1 MPPAGPREAPPPQ
14 LPQVPAKGAS
24 PCLANGCSA
33 CCHDTQM
40 LLTNEDVR
48 RLEAL
53 RPGLPF
59 AVLADDGYLQ
69 LRSRD
74 APPVS
79 GMRGKPCVFLD
90 EAGRCSVHAHRP
102 EGCRLYPA
110 MWDDDAGKAVL
121 DGEHCP
127 HTAGFLLPMATQDA
141 VRRLAERLHAERDA
155 RVTGTS

>member
-14 LPQVPAKGAS
+14 LPQVPSKGAS